1 MILYDYLFPL
11 IIVIIILGC
20 LIYFRNSRLSIKED
34 FVNIDLSETPTRIYG
49 NLFSGYDTR
58 SASDAAIEEVNELI
72 SENPEKFKHL
82 NTRKPNIYING
93 VDNTIV
99 NTIALG
105 NRRVVTYNLA
115 ASNPW
120 NFQDEQDEQEEFN
133 AIYTPGT
140 ATDYWDFQEDRD
152 PAGKIHYWKQRIDN
166 PLSWDVWLDEPTG
179 QDPMESKRVKR
190 GVVLDHTDGTLK
202 SENMVYTTAVTPVA
216 QVNNIITKEN
226 LDKFNKNIH
235 KIPEFRHGALS
246 RTGEPVITATE
257 PVITATEPVV
267 YYNNDSGPTSQ
278 NKLCIK
284 RGDDTKCIEPRH
296 LDMINGNMLIQFKIH
311 DGATDTPPEGAAIES
326 YNLEYGERDGFEN
339 VVQRTF
345 YMKPS
350 EHGRIY
356 NELTTLSTCF
366 GGRDRGRE
374 RHIITNPHG
383 KAREWNGKFYINP
396 QDTNNTNY
404 SHIHSHKHE

>member
-20 LIYFRNSRLSIKED
+20 LVYFRNSRLSIKEN
-34 FVNIDLSETPTRIYG
+34 FVNLDLSETPTRIYG
-49 NLFSGYDTR
+49 NLFSGYGSR

-72 SENPEKFKHL
+72 SKNPEKFKHL

-93 VDNTIV
+93 GVNTKV

-140 ATDYWDFQEDRD
+140 VTDYWDFQEDRD
-152 PAGKIHYWKQRIDN
+152 PAGEIHYWKQHIDN
-166 PLSWDVWLDEPTG
+166 PLLWKVWLVEPTVD
-179 QDPMESKRVKR
+179 DPRDDKVVYTR
-190 GVVLDHTDGTLK
+190 VVLDPMTGTLK
-202 SENMVYTTAVTPVA
+202 LSDNVDYTTAVTPVA
-216 QVNNIITKEN
+216 QVNNIITKAN
-226 LDKFNKNIH
+226 LDKFNKNIRE
-235 KIPEFRHGALS
+235 IPEFRHGVLS
-246 RTGEPVITATE
+246 GTGDPVITAN
-257 PVITATEPVV
+257 EPVV

-284 RGDDTKCIEPRH
+284 RGNDTKCIEPRH
-296 LDMINGNMLIQFKIH
+296 LDMINGKMLIQFNIH
-311 DGATDTPPEGAAIES
+311 DGATPSEGEAIES
-326 YNLEYGERDGFEN
+326 YNLEYGERAGFEN

-356 NELTTLSTCF
+356 NELNTLDTCYSPE
-366 GGRDRGRE
+366 GPGRSI
-374 RHIITNPHG
+374 HIITKPHG
-383 KAREWNGKFYINP
+383 KAGEWNGKFYINP

-404 SHIHSHKHE
+404 SHIHRHKHE